1 MEICFGMIGMRPK
14 DFWNCSPKEIYKAV
28 NGFIEFNS
36 SSEKT
41 ESMTKDRLAE
51 LQELY
56 PD

>member
-14 DFWNCSPKEIYKAV
+14 DFWNSSPKEIYNAV

>member
-1 MEICFGMIGMRPK
+1 MEICLGMIGMRPI
-14 DFWNCSPKEIYKAV
+14 DFWNSSPKEIYRTI

-36 SSEKT
+36 SSEKS
-41 ESMTKDRLAE
+41 EPMTRDRLQE

>member
-1 MEICFGMIGMRPK
+1 MEICFGMIGMRPI
-14 DFWNCSPKEIYKAV
+14 DFWNSSPKEIYKAI

-36 SSEKT
+36 SSEKS
-41 ESMTKDRLAE
+41 EPMTKDRLQE